1 MQPCRWSSEN
11 APSYTFEEAKPVL
24 LAADSGPA
32 FSGNGGA
39 VDGKLD
45 FGWWKKGDVGAG
57 CLKVFPFIG
66 CKYVSITI

>member
-1 MQPCRWSSEN
+1 
-11 APSYTFEEAKPVL
+11 VL

-57 CLKVFPFIG
+57 CLKVCPFVG
-66 CKYVSITI
+66 CKYVSVTI